1 MLADAG
7 TSMNKGKLG
16 VKMSKWSRMETEL
29 SNIQSR
35 HLYREMTIFDSGQ
48 QKIVCVQGKEKHLFS
63 SNSYL
68 DMCNDLRVKEYAS
81 RILQEYGT
89 GSGGSR
95 LTTGTC
101 QIHTGL
107 EKNIAKFK
115 KREAALVYNTGYM
128 ANVGILSAL
137 AQKGDVIFSDE
148 LNHASIIDGC
158 RLSKAEVVI
167 YKHNDMNDLERK
179 IKTREGKYGIIVSD
193 GVFSMDGDIV
203 NLPRL
208 VELAK
213 RYHLFSMIDEA
224 HATGVI
230 GATGKGTEEYYNM
243 EGSVDVLMGTLS
255 KAVGSEGGF
264 VCGSRLLIEYL
275 INTSRS
281 FIFSTSLSPVT
292 MAASKRALEL
302 MEEEPERVK
311 QLQENI
317 RYCCSR
323 LREHG
328 IQAESQTAIIP
339 IIVGEEEKAMKAM
352 NSLKEQG
359 YYISAIR
366 YPTVAKG
373 KARLRIVLMSSHTK
387 EEMDGL
393 VEALGKVLSGNC
405 ETQVTL

>member
-1 MLADAG
+1 
-7 TSMNKGKLG
+7 
-16 VKMSKWSRMETEL
+16 METEL
-29 SNIQSR
+29 SNLKSS
-35 HLYREMTIFDSGQ
+35 HLYRKMTAFDSGQ
-48 QKIVCVQGKEKHLFS
+48 QKIVYMQGEEKHLFS

-68 DMCNDLRVKEYAS
+68 DMCNDFRVKEYAS
-81 RILQEYGT
+81 RILQEYGI

-101 QIHTGL
+101 RIHREL
-107 EKNIAKFK
+107 EETIAKFK
-115 KREAALVYNTGYM
+115 NREAALVYNTGYM

-137 AQKGDVIFSDE
+137 AKKGDVIYSDE

-158 RLSKAEVVI
+158 RLSKAEAVI
-167 YKHNDMNDLERK
+167 YKHNDMDDLEEK
-179 IKTREGKYGIIVSD
+179 IKARKGMSGIIVTD

-208 VELAK
+208 VELADK
-213 RYHLFSMIDEA
+213 YHLLSMIDEA

-230 GATGKGTEEYYNM
+230 GETGKGTEEYYNM
-243 EGSVDVLMGTLS
+243 EGSVDILMGTLS

-302 MEEEPERVK
+302 IEEEPERVK

-317 RYCCSR
+317 HYCCSQ
-323 LREHG
+323 LKKNG
-328 IQAESQTAIIP
+328 IKGESETAIIP
-339 IIVGEEEKAMKAM
+339 IIVGEEEKAMRVM
-352 NSLKEQG
+352 DNLQEQG

-373 KARLRIVLMSSHTK
+373 KARLRIALMSSHTK

-393 VEALGKVLSGNC
+393 VEALSKSIL
-405 ETQVTL
+405 

>member
-1 MLADAG
+1 MTLGFEQLQENRKGAG
-7 TSMNKGKLG
+7 
-16 VKMSKWSRMETEL
+16 MSKWSRIESEL
-29 SNIQSR
+29 SDLKSSY
-35 HLYREMTIFDSGQ
+35 LYRKMTTFNSGQ
-48 QKIVCVQGKEKHLFS
+48 QKTVYIQGEEKHLFS

-68 DMCNDLRVKEYAS
+68 DMCNDYKVKEYAS
-81 RILQEYGT
+81 HILQEYGV

-101 QIHTGL
+101 QIHREL
-107 EKNIAKFK
+107 EETIAKFK

-137 AQKGDVIFSDE
+137 AKKGDVIYSDE

-158 RLSKAEVVI
+158 RLAKAEVVI
-167 YKHNDMNDLERK
+167 YKHNDMNDLEEK
-179 IKTREGKYGIIVSD
+179 IKARKGISGIIVSD

-203 NLPRL
+203 NLPEL
-208 VELAK
+208 IELAD
-213 RYHLFSMIDEA
+213 RYHLLSMIDEA

-230 GATGKGTEEYYNM
+230 GENGKGTEEYYNM
-243 EGSVDVLMGTLS
+243 EGTVDILMGTLS

-302 MEEEPERVK
+302 IEEEPERVK

-317 RYCCSR
+317 HYCCSQ
-323 LREHG
+323 LKKNG
-328 IQAESQTAIIP
+328 IQGESETAIIP
-339 IIVGEEEKAMKAM
+339 IIVGEEEKAVKAM
-352 NSLKEQG
+352 EYLWEQG

-373 KARLRIVLMSSHTK
+373 KARLRITLMSSHTK
-387 EEMDGL
+387 EEIDTL
-393 VEALGKVLSGNC
+393 VELLGKVLSG
-405 ETQVTL
+405 L